1 LETFCKDRGI
11 EFILKDKGD
20 VEFSR
25 HEALEFIKTLNLP
38 VEPREY
44 QIEAFIKFVRKRR
57 LLILSPTA
65 SGKSLLIYMLI
76 RYYLWQSFIYKIIL
90 IVPTINLVH
99 QMVSDFKDYGWDTEE
114 FVHLIYAGQVKD
126 TAKPL
131 IISTWQSID
140 DMPGEFYNFDM
151 IMVDEAHHA
160 QAKSIKGIMESSSD
174 TYLRFGCTGTLNE
187 IPTHRLVLEGLF
199 GEVFQATTT
208 KQLMDDN
215 FISKLLT
222 NTIVLKY
229 DTAVAKANCRLEY
242 AEEIDFLSQHAK
254 RNLFIRNL
262 ALSLD
267 GNVLVLYRL
276 INHGDILYNLIGQQR
291 EHRQV
296 YHIHGGVEGEERE
309 RIRHIIE
316 SETNAILVGS
326 YGTVSTG
333 INIPS
338 LSNIIFASPYKS
350 KIRVLQSIGRG
361 LRLSDTKQLCTILD
375 ISDDLSYKK
384 KKNTTLRHMMERVKL
399 YASEEFNYKM
409 YRVDIVE

>member
-1 LETFCKDRGI
+1 
-11 EFILKDKGD
+11 
-20 VEFSR
+20 
-25 HEALEFIKTLNLP
+25 
-38 VEPREY
+38 
-44 QIEAFIKFVRKRR
+44 
-57 LLILSPTA
+57 
-65 SGKSLLIYMLI
+65 MLI

-215 FISKLLT
+215 FISKLLIK
-222 NTIVLKY
+222 TIVLKY